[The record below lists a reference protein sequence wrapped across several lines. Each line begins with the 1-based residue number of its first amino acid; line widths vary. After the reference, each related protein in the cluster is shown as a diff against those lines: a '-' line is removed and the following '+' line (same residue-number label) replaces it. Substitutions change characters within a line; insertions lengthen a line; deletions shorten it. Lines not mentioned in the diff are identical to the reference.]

1 MVMTTTVPDPEPKR
15 VGGVPYSRPLCLA
28 EGMTGYRELV

>member
-1 MVMTTTVPDPEPKR
+1 VGVRVMVMATTVPHAAPRR

-28 EGMTGYRELV
+28 VGMTG